1 MVELPSQLLGYID
14 PEFQKIA
21 LMSALAP
28 DGERITTAIVHADF
42 RIRPPYRGRRYH
54 KSGYPSPET

>member
-42 RIRPPYRGRRYH
+42 RIRPPYRGRR
-54 KSGYPSPET
+54 